1 MALLSSKFTLKEH
14 PSELPKYW
22 QEGSQ
27 HFKQV
32 YNSFELGHI
41 LDTWACVAYVLSH
54 AHLAEWY
61 AHYSKNSDLSNRLS
75 KHADTQPG

>member
-1 MALLSSKFTLKEH
+1 MALLPTEFTVKEH

-22 QEGSQ
+22 EGGSQ

-41 LDTWACVAYVLSH
+41 RRYLGMCGLCTVSH
-54 AHLAEWY
+54 VHLAECY
-61 AHYSKNSDLSNRLS
+61 AHLYTSSDLS
-75 KHADTQPG
+75 H

>member
-32 YNSFELGHI
+32 YNNFELGHI
-41 LDTWACVAYVLSH
+41 LDTWACVAYVLWVMHTWQS
-54 AHLAEWY
+54 AMLTKAQT
-61 AHYSKNSDLSNRLS
+61 LI
-75 KHADTQPG
+75 